1 MKPDRRSI
9 GRLAEDLAVDL
20 LIRSGARIVARNV
33 KVKTGEV
40 DVVAEIDHKRVVVE
54 VRSVTTP
61 NRQGP
66 QPPAHPLDA
75 FDDSKARQVR
85 RLASLLGCGRVDL
98 VAVRFHRA
106 GADLHWIRNIG

>member
-1 MKPDRRSI
+1 MKPDRLTI

-20 LIRSGARIVARNV
+20 LVRNGVRIIKRNV
-33 KVKTGEV
+33 KLKTGEV
-40 DVVAEIDHKRVVVE
+40 DVVAEIDHTKAVVE

-61 NRQGP
+61 NLPGP
-66 QPPAHPLDA
+66 RPAPHPLDA

-98 VAVRFHRA
+98 VAVRFHRS
-106 GADLHWIRNIG
+106 GADLHWIKNIG

>member
-1 MKPDRRSI
+1 MKPDRRNI

-20 LIRSGARIVARNV
+20 LVRSGARIVARNL

-40 DVVAEIDHKRVVVE
+40 DVVAEIDHTRVVVE

-61 NRQGP
+61 DHQGRL
-66 QPPAHPLDA
+66 PPAHPLDA

-85 RLASLLGCGRVDL
+85 RLASLLGCNRVDL
-98 VAVRFHRA
+98 VAVRFHRT
-106 GADLHWIRNIG
+106 GADLHWVSNVG

>member
-1 MKPDRRSI
+1 MKPDRRTT

-20 LIRSGARIVARNV
+20 LVRNGARIIKRNV

-40 DVVAEIDHKRVVVE
+40 DVVAEIDQTRVAVE
-54 VRSVTTP
+54 VRSVTTD
-61 NRQGP
+61 RRGP
-66 QPPAHPLDA
+66 LPPAHPLDA

-85 RLASLLGCGRVDL
+85 RLASLLGCSRVDL
-98 VAVRFHRA
+98 VAVRFHRG